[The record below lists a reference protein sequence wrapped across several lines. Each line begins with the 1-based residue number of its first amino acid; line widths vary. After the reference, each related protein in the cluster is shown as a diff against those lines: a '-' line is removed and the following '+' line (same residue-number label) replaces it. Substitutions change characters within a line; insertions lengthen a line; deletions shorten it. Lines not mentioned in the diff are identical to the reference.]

1 MRMRLSQSHLT
12 MLDLCPRKF
21 QYTYL
26 DQYGTPI
33 SPDQQLRFEWGNQF
47 HLLMQQRELELPI
60 DYAVPNDERH
70 LLQHVGALV
79 DGAPDLFQVQPGRIR
94 QSEHRR
100 SLTVQD
106 YLLTVIYDLVVLD
119 DQQAQIVDWKTYPKP
134 QNRHHLEHHW
144 QTKLYPFVLAETS
157 DYAPEQISMT
167 YWFVQAGRD
176 QIPRPQHLRFGY
188 SIAQHEQIRHEL
200 TGKLSQ
206 LTEWLERD
214 HRTASFQK
222 VDDALGVCERCSFA
236 IRCQRGEFSPS
247 TRDERLPPV
256 SEIQEVIL

>member
-1 MRMRLSQSHLT
+1 MRMRLSQSHLAA
-12 MLDLCPRKF
+12 LELCPRKF

-26 DQYGTPI
+26 DQYGTPT
-33 SPDQQLRFEWGNQF
+33 SPDQQSRFEWGNQF

-60 DYAVPNDERH
+60 DHTISYDNQY

-79 DGAPDLFQVQPGRIR
+79 NCAPDLFQVQPGRIR

-100 SLTVQD
+100 SLFVQD

-134 QNRHHLEHHW
+134 QNRDHLKQNW

-157 DYAPEQISMT
+157 HYAPEQISMT

-176 QIPRPQHLRFGY
+176 QTPRPQHLRFDY
-188 SIAQHEQIRHEL
+188 STAQHEQIRHEL
-200 TGKLSQ
+200 TVKLNQ
-206 LTEWLERD
+206 LTECLESN
-214 HRTASFQK
+214 HPAQSFQK
-222 VDDALGVCERCSFA
+222 IDEALGICERCPFA
-236 IRCQRGEFSPS
+236 IRCQRGEFSHS
-247 TRDERLPPV
+247 ERDERLPSV
-256 SEIQEVIL
+256 SDIQEVVL